1 MDIHYVG
8 KREFRQR
15 LAEFNYNDEEE
26 DRFFRIADAM
36 RKEGWNIDVGVQHW
50 AAIEVFDREEYQEVK
65 SDWLRLKRIIK

>member
-36 RKEGWNIDVGVQHW
+36 RKE
-50 AAIEVFDREEYQEVK
+50 
-65 SDWLRLKRIIK
+65 